1 MCTIDAEQ
9 ELRTCIYET
18 RCLMTYKQC
27 MHSRTCIY
35 INIIMYEFM
44 TAAVSGHEL
53 NRLRMQRLLNGC

>member
-9 ELRTCIYET
+9 EFRTCIYET
-18 RCLMTYKQC
+18 RCLLTNN
-27 MHSRTCIY
+27 SRTCIY

>member
-18 RCLMTYKQC
+18 RCLLTNNVCIHVHVY
-27 MHSRTCIY
+27 IY

>member
-1 MCTIDAEQ
+1 MQSKNFVHVFIKPAVYLQTMYAF
-9 ELRTCIYET
+9 
-18 RCLMTYKQC
+18 TY
-27 MHSRTCIY
+27 MYIY

>member
-18 RCLMTYKQC
+18 RCLLTMYAFTY
-27 MHSRTCIY
+27 MYIY

>member
-18 RCLMTYKQC
+18 RCLLTNNECIHVHVY
-27 MHSRTCIY
+27 IY